1 MEKASVSV
9 KIYNS
14 TYALTTSASEEQ
26 VLKIAAEVDRRMQE
40 LAENKKLLQ
49 TDKIAIWTALDLAA
63 DRLELQNKCAALEQ
77 ELQEKGIALEQEMQ
91 QKCLAAEQKM
101 QEKYAALEQKMQ
113 QERMAAEQELQKKY
127 AVLEQEM
134 QQKNAAL
141 AEKLQ
146 RLQARYDRLQA
157 EVRER

>member
-40 LAENKKLLQ
+40 LAESKKLLQ

-63 DRLELQNKCAALEQ
+63 DRLELQEKCAAMEQ
-77 ELQEKGIALEQEMQ
+77 ELQ
-91 QKCLAAEQKM
+91 QKCAVAEQKM
-101 QEKYAALEQKMQ
+101 QEKYAAI
-113 QERMAAEQELQKKY
+113 
-127 AVLEQEM
+127 EQEM
-134 QQKNAAL
+134 QQRNAVL
-141 AEKLQ
+141 AEELQ
-146 RLQARYDRLQA
+146 SLQARYDRLLA
-157 EVRER
+157 AVRER

>member
-49 TDKIAIWTALDLAA
+49 TDKLAIWTALDLAA
-63 DRLELQNKCAALEQ
+63 ERLELQEKCDALKQ
-77 ELQEKGIALEQEMQ
+77 ELQEKCTAMEQEMQ
-91 QKCLAAEQKM
+91 QKCIAAEQQLQEQYTAMEQQM
-101 QEKYAALEQKMQ
+101 QQRNAALV
-113 QERMAAEQELQKKY
+113 QELQ
-127 AVLEQEM
+127 E
-134 QQKNAAL
+134 
-141 AEKLQ
+141 
-146 RLQARYDRLQA
+146 LQARYERLQA
-157 EVRER
+157 AVRER

>member
-40 LAENKKLLQ
+40 LAESKKLLQ

-63 DRLELQNKCAALEQ
+63 DRLELQEKCVAL
-77 ELQEKGIALEQEMQ
+77 KQEMQ
-91 QKCLAAEQKM
+91 QQSVAAEQKMQQKCVAAEQKM
-101 QEKYAALEQKMQ
+101 QEKYAALEQ
-113 QERMAAEQELQKKY
+113 
-127 AVLEQEM
+127 EM
-134 QQKNAAL
+134 QQRNAVL
-141 AEKLQ
+141 AEELQ
-146 RLQARYDRLQA
+146 SLQARYDRLLA
-157 EVRER
+157 AVRER

>member
-40 LAENKKLLQ
+40 LAESKKLLQ

-63 DRLELQNKCAALEQ
+63 DRLELQEKCVALQQEMQQQSVAAEQ
-77 ELQEKGIALEQEMQ
+77 ELQ
-91 QKCLAAEQKM
+91 QKCAAAEQKM

-113 QERMAAEQELQKKY
+113 QRN
-127 AVLEQEM
+127 AVL
-134 QQKNAAL
+134 
-141 AEKLQ
+141 AEELQ
-146 RLQARYDRLQA
+146 RLQARYDRLLA
-157 EVRER
+157 AVRER

>member
-40 LAENKKLLQ
+40 LAESKKLLQ

-63 DRLELQNKCAALEQ
+63 DRLELQEKCVAMEQ
-77 ELQEKGIALEQEMQ
+77 ELQ
-91 QKCLAAEQKM
+91 QKCAAAEQKM
-101 QEKYAALEQKMQ
+101 QEKYAAM
-113 QERMAAEQELQKKY
+113 
-127 AVLEQEM
+127 EQEM
-134 QQKNAAL
+134 QQRNAVL
-141 AEKLQ
+141 AEELQ
-146 RLQARYDRLQA
+146 SLQARYDRLLA
-157 EVRER
+157 AVRER

>member
-40 LAENKKLLQ
+40 LAESKKLLQ

-63 DRLELQNKCAALEQ
+63 DRLELQEKCVALKQEMQQQSVAEQKMQEKCAAMEQ
-77 ELQEKGIALEQEMQ
+77 ELQ
-91 QKCLAAEQKM
+91 QKCAAAEQKM
-101 QEKYAALEQKMQ
+101 QEKYAALEQ
-113 QERMAAEQELQKKY
+113 
-127 AVLEQEM
+127 EM
-134 QQKNAAL
+134 QQRNAVL
-141 AEKLQ
+141 AEELQ
-146 RLQARYDRLQA
+146 SLQARYDRLLA
-157 EVRER
+157 AVRER

>member
-40 LAENKKLLQ
+40 LAESKKLLQ

-63 DRLELQNKCAALEQ
+63 DRLELQEKCVAL
-77 ELQEKGIALEQEMQ
+77 KQEMQ
-91 QKCLAAEQKM
+91 QQSVAAEQKM
-101 QEKYAALEQKMQ
+101 QEKYAALE
-113 QERMAAEQELQKKY
+113 L
-127 AVLEQEM
+127 EM
-134 QQKNAAL
+134 QQRNAVL
-141 AEKLQ
+141 AEELQ
-146 RLQARYDRLQA
+146 SLQARYDRLLA
-157 EVRER
+157 AVRER

>member
-40 LAENKKLLQ
+40 LAESKKLLQ

-63 DRLELQNKCAALEQ
+63 DRLELQEKCVAL
-77 ELQEKGIALEQEMQ
+77 KQEMQ
-91 QKCLAAEQKM
+91 QQSVAAEQKMQQKCAAAEQKM
-101 QEKYAALEQKMQ
+101 QEKYAALEQ
-113 QERMAAEQELQKKY
+113 
-127 AVLEQEM
+127 EM
-134 QQKNAAL
+134 QQRNAVL
-141 AEKLQ
+141 AEELQ
-146 RLQARYDRLQA
+146 SLQARYDRLLA
-157 EVRER
+157 AVRER

>member
-40 LAENKKLLQ
+40 LAESKKLLQ

-63 DRLELQNKCAALEQ
+63 DRLELQEKCAAMEQ
-77 ELQEKGIALEQEMQ
+77 ELQ
-91 QKCLAAEQKM
+91 QKCAAAEQKM
-101 QEKYAALEQKMQ
+101 QQKYAALE
-113 QERMAAEQELQKKY
+113 L
-127 AVLEQEM
+127 EM
-134 QQKNAAL
+134 QQRNAVL
-141 AEKLQ
+141 AEELQ
-146 RLQARYDRLQA
+146 SLQARYDRLQA

>member
-49 TDKIAIWTALDLAA
+49 TDKLAIWTALDLAA
-63 DRLELQNKCAALEQ
+63 ERLELQEKCDALKQ
-77 ELQEKGIALEQEMQ
+77 EMQEKCTAMEQEMQ
-91 QKCLAAEQKM
+91 QKCIAAEQQL
-101 QEKYAALEQKMQ
+101 QEQYTAMEQQMQ
-113 QERMAAEQELQKKY
+113 QR
-127 AVLEQEM
+127 
-134 QQKNAAL
+134 NAAL
-141 AEKLQ
+141 VHELQ
-146 RLQARYDRLQA
+146 ELQARYERLQA
-157 EVRER
+157 AVRER

>member
-40 LAENKKLLQ
+40 LAESKKLLQ

-63 DRLELQNKCAALEQ
+63 DRLELQEKCAALKQEMQQQSVAAEQKIQEKCAAMEQ
-77 ELQEKGIALEQEMQ
+77 ELQQKCAATEQEMQ
-91 QKCLAAEQKM
+91 QRNAVLAE
-101 QEKYAALEQKMQ
+101 
-113 QERMAAEQELQKKY
+113 ELQS
-127 AVLEQEM
+127 
-134 QQKNAAL
+134 
-141 AEKLQ
+141 
-146 RLQARYDRLQA
+146 LQARYDRLLA
-157 EVRER
+157 AVRER

>member
-40 LAENKKLLQ
+40 LAESKKLLQ

-63 DRLELQNKCAALEQ
+63 DRLELQEKCVAL
-77 ELQEKGIALEQEMQ
+77 KQEMQ
-91 QKCLAAEQKM
+91 QQSVAAEQKM
-101 QEKYAALEQKMQ
+101 QEKYAALE
-113 QERMAAEQELQKKY
+113 L
-127 AVLEQEM
+127 EM
-134 QQKNAAL
+134 QQRNAVL
-141 AEKLQ
+141 AEELQ
-146 RLQARYDRLQA
+146 SLRARYDRLLA
-157 EVRER
+157 AVRER

>member
-40 LAENKKLLQ
+40 LAESKKLLQ

-63 DRLELQNKCAALEQ
+63 DRLELQEKCVAL
-77 ELQEKGIALEQEMQ
+77 KQEMQ
-91 QKCLAAEQKM
+91 QQSAAAEQKM
-101 QEKYAALEQKMQ
+101 QEKYAALE
-113 QERMAAEQELQKKY
+113 L
-127 AVLEQEM
+127 EM
-134 QQKNAAL
+134 QQRNAVL
-141 AEKLQ
+141 AEELQ
-146 RLQARYDRLQA
+146 SLRARYDRLLA
-157 EVRER
+157 AVRER

>member
-40 LAENKKLLQ
+40 LAESKKLLQ

-63 DRLELQNKCAALEQ
+63 DRLELQEKCVAL
-77 ELQEKGIALEQEMQ
+77 KQEMQ
-91 QKCLAAEQKM
+91 QQSVAAEQKM
-101 QEKYAALEQKMQ
+101 QEKCAA
-113 QERMAAEQELQKKY
+113 
-127 AVLEQEM
+127 LEQEM
-134 QQKNAAL
+134 QQRNAVL
-141 AEKLQ
+141 VEELQ
-146 RLQARYDRLQA
+146 SLQARYDRLLA
-157 EVRER
+157 AVRER

>member
-40 LAENKKLLQ
+40 LAESKKLLQ

-63 DRLELQNKCAALEQ
+63 DRLELQEKCVAL
-77 ELQEKGIALEQEMQ
+77 KQEMQ
-91 QKCLAAEQKM
+91 QQSVAAEQKM
-101 QEKYAALEQKMQ
+101 QEKCAAM
-113 QERMAAEQELQKKY
+113 
-127 AVLEQEM
+127 EQEM
-134 QQKNAAL
+134 QQRNAVL
-141 AEKLQ
+141 VEELQ
-146 RLQARYDRLQA
+146 SLQARYDRLLA
-157 EVRER
+157 AVRER

>member
-49 TDKIAIWTALDLAA
+49 TDKLAIWTALDLAA
-63 DRLELQNKCAALEQ
+63 ERLELQEKCAALKQ
-77 ELQEKGIALEQEMQ
+77 EMQEKCTAMEQEMQ
-91 QKCLAAEQKM
+91 QKCIAAEQQLQEQYTAMEQQM
-101 QEKYAALEQKMQ
+101 QQRNAALV
-113 QERMAAEQELQKKY
+113 QELQ
-127 AVLEQEM
+127 E
-134 QQKNAAL
+134 
-141 AEKLQ
+141 
-146 RLQARYDRLQA
+146 LQARYARLQA
-157 EVRER
+157 AVRER